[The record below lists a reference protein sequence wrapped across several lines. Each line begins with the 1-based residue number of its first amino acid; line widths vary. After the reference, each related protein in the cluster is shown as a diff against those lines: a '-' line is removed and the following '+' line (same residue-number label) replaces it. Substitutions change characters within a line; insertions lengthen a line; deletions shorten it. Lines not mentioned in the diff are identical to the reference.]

1 MVHAPVRHRYNSK
14 YGSHDGPDLYSG
26 VHVLWRAAHV
36 EAGLPPTHKASAG
49 LAVAL
54 AKAVSP
60 ATGGARGP
68 EGPPP
73 QLSTQ
78 MSSGS
83 RSGNDVRQAVRRARS
98 YFGAAR
104 HCPAV
109 SLLAIVLSVAAPT
122 LAQPI
127 DPHTAIDLD
136 GRPVDPLHA
145 SPPVRATV
153 LLFMRTD
160 CPIANR
166 FAPTIERLRAS
177 YEPRGIRFWLV
188 FVDPSQS
195 GDEIRAHLT
204 AFAQHS
210 GAVRDPHHAL
220 VTMTG
225 ATRTPEAAVFVHD
238 GPVPRLVY
246 RGRIDN
252 RYVDVSRARPRPTK
266 RDLEEALD
274 DILDGATS
282 GTARNTQPIGCV
294 IADLR

>member
-1 MVHAPVRHRYNSK
+1 M
-14 YGSHDGPDLYSG
+14 
-26 VHVLWRAAHV
+26 
-36 EAGLPPTHKASAG
+36 
-49 LAVAL
+49 
-54 AKAVSP
+54 
-60 ATGGARGP
+60 
-68 EGPPP
+68 
-73 QLSTQ
+73 
-78 MSSGS
+78 
-83 RSGNDVRQAVRRARS
+83 RRAHS
-98 YFGAAR
+98 FLGAAAGCR
-104 HCPAV
+104 VAT
-109 SLLAIVLSVAAPT
+109 LLVIALLCVAPT
-122 LAQPI
+122 VARQI

-136 GRPVDPLHA
+136 GRAVDPLHA

-153 LLFMRTD
+153 LLFTRTD

-195 GDEIRAHLT
+195 GEEIRAHLT

-210 GAVRDPHHAL
+210 GAVRDPRHAL

-238 GPVPRLVY
+238 GPAPRLVY

-252 RYVDVSRARPRPTK
+252 RYVDVSRARPRPTR

-274 DILDGATS
+274 NILGGATS
-282 GTARNTQPIGCV
+282 GVTRNTQPIGCV